1 MHHGSIYV
9 VVSSFSQRSFQ
20 RNDFRQDCSM
30 QAPALKSSISS
41 QQQDVREVV
50 YNGDISIVVP
60 ELTLSPSSMRVVV
73 CRELSVMVQ
82 VG

>member
-1 MHHGSIYV
+1 MVASMWWFPHSRE
-9 VVSSFSQRSFQ
+9 RS
-20 RNDFRQDCSM
+20 DFRQEC
-30 QAPALKSSISS
+30 ATRTRTLKSY
-41 QQQDVREVV
+41 QQQDVREVL